1 MRTSLII
8 AALLVLFT
16 APGAAQTRDENWA
29 VCESGDPA
37 KGIAACTAL
46 IEGGRETPQNLAIA
60 HSNRGITY
68 SDKGDFP
75 HAIADYE
82 RALQLNPY
90 LAEAMNS
97 LAWDLATMP
106 AADLRDGR
114 RAVELAEKAVAL
126 DSHET
131 GFLDTLAA
139 AYAEAGR
146 FDDAVH
152 TQQRAIT
159 RLQQTKGMP
168 AEVIADFQSRLKLYQ
183 SDTPFHRTR

>member
-1 MRTSLII
+1 MRTTLIT
-8 AALLVLFT
+8 AALLCLLV
-16 APGAAQTRDENWA
+16 APGIAQTRDENWA
-29 VCESGDPA
+29 VCESGDPG

-46 IEGGRETPQNLAIA
+46 IESGRETPQNLAIA

-68 SDKGDFP
+68 SDQGDFAR
-75 HAIADYE
+75 AIADYE

-90 LAEAMNS
+90 LAAAMNS
-97 LAWDLATMP
+97 LAWDLATLP
-106 AADLRDGR
+106 AADLRDGP

-126 DSHET
+126 DRRET

-146 FDDAVH
+146 FDDAAQ

-159 RLQQTKGMP
+159 LLQQTPGTP
-168 AEVIADFQSRLKLYQ
+168 AEVIADFQTRLQLYQ
-183 SDTPFHRTR
+183 NDRPFHRTR